1 MPCGCDRRVPCPPP
15 PLPVAF
21 PPPPARPPQA
31 PWTGGGPRPV
41 APRAPIPAAW
51 GSVSSSDGG
60 VTSLLPAERARR
72 SRVTQTT
79 SRAQGPG
86 PTRQPPGPCTAPV
99 KRGVAAGGR
108 KAGGEERFR
117 RGPGPASAG
126 PDKGAHGRPH
136 VRLLSPAP
144 VSLSCQGR
152 GLSAWPWP
160 SSPPTPAPLCPWLR
174 GPGSRGV

>member
-1 MPCGCDRRVPCPPP
+1 MPTPTPACVVPAASRL
-15 PLPVAF
+15 LPAGPVDGWG
-21 PPPPARPPQA
+21 ARTVA
-31 PWTGGGPRPV
+31 PW
-41 APRAPIPAAW
+41 APILAAW

-86 PTRQPPGPCTAPV
+86 PTRQPPGPCTAPA

-174 GPGSRGV
+174 GPGSGGV